1 MPIVDVRG
9 DLATPMQPI
18 RIRPATS
25 ANIKRLK
32 ALLDASWLTH
42 WAPHV
47 LPASVERYM
56 SERPAHGYVDA
67 HWQRFMVA
75 EREDGVLGM
84 YDLEG
89 EYLHAIHV
97 HPDAIGSGVGRAL
110 MDHAE
115 EGGAKRS
122 TFASSIRTPSVF
134 TFIAAG
140 ERRIKLTRLRWA
152 LQPSRF

>member
-1 MPIVDVRG
+1 MK
-9 DLATPMQPI
+9 PI
-18 RIRPATS
+18 RIRSATS
-25 ANIKRLK
+25 ADIDSLK
-32 ALLDASWLTH
+32 VLLDASWLTH

-47 LPASVERYM
+47 LPTSVERYM

-67 HWQRFMVA
+67 YWWRFMIA
-75 EREDGVLGM
+75 EREGAVLGM

-115 EGGAKRS
+115 EGGAR
-122 TFASSIRTPSVF
+122 ALDVRVF
-134 TFIAAG
+134 NQNAIGFYLHRG
-140 ERRIKLTRLRWA
+140 
-152 LQPSRF
+152 

>member
-1 MPIVDVRG
+1 MNV
-9 DLATPMQPI
+9 QP
-18 RIRPATS
+18 T
-25 ANIKRLK
+25 
-32 ALLDASWLTH
+32 
-42 WAPHV
+42 
-47 LPASVERYM
+47 
-56 SERPAHGYVDA
+56 GYVDA

-115 EGGAKRS
+115 EGGAKALDVRIFNQNAIGFYLHRGWREADQID
-122 TFASSIRTPSVF
+122 TFEMGTPTKSILMVLQK
-134 TFIAAG
+134 ADQAG
-140 ERRIKLTRLRWA
+140 
-152 LQPSRF
+152 